1 MPDLVLFCCPQKT
14 LDTRNLAAHFL
25 CQLPVEHSKCWRRI
39 FQFTPGTAPSCHCR
53 FFTVNISDTSGARW
67 YNNKAPCSVSSA
79 GRANGSQPLGRRFE
93 PATEHHDADNSA
105 ADARSSCSPGFFFAL
120 KQSSRCLCR
129 PAASSCRLPL
139 PAGCLFWPAA
149 SSCRQP
155 LPAGCL
161 FLPAAS
167 SCRQSPT
174 VGSFFALRVI
184 LRREHPRVTIRT
196 CIPYYLLCVR
206 LVHAHKYTEC
216 HAFFTFFAAD
226 FTIFTSSETILHFLY
241 MVQITDFTGR
251 LYHRFC
257 KTAQE
262 RRHI

>member
-1 MPDLVLFCCPQKT
+1 M
-14 LDTRNLAAHFL
+14 AAHFL

-149 SSCRQP
+149 SSCRLP

-161 FLPAAS
+161 FLPAEPHRWIVFCFARDITERTS
-167 SCRQSPT
+167 SCYYKNLYPILFVMRETGTCTHIHRVSRIFY
-174 VGSFFALRVI
+174 FFRSRLYDFYI
-184 LRREHPRVTIRT
+184 
-196 CIPYYLLCVR
+196 VR
-206 LVHAHKYTEC
+206 ND
-216 HAFFTFFAAD
+216 FTFPLHGTD
-226 FTIFTSSETILHFLY
+226 NGLYRPPISSIL
-241 MVQITDFTGR
+241 
-251 LYHRFC
+251 
-257 KTAQE
+257 
-262 RRHI
+262 

>member
-1 MPDLVLFCCPQKT
+1 M
-14 LDTRNLAAHFL
+14 AAHFL

-129 PAASSCRLPL
+129 PAASSCR
-139 PAGCLFWPAA
+139 
-149 SSCRQP
+149 
-155 LPAGCL
+155 
-161 FLPAAS
+161 
-167 SCRQSPT
+167 QSPT

-206 LVHAHKYTEC
+206 LVHAHIYTEC